1 MAAPVLLRHPLS
13 LEHDTGAHPER
24 AARIVAIERELESR
38 GWLGY
43 DVRESPAVAPEVLGA
58 VHPEAYVTAIERL
71 CVAGGG
77 WIDADTVASEHSYE
91 AALHAAGGAV
101 ALVDALLAGGGGPR
115 AGASLHRP
123 PGHHA
128 EAARA
133 MGFCLFNNVAVG
145 ARHALDAHGAQ
156 RVSIL
161 DWDVHHG
168 NGTNDIF
175 HATDEVLYVSIHE
188 WPLYPGTGAAGDV
201 GSGAGSGFS
210 VNLPVPGGSGDET
223 WCSLVEHAVAPVIE
237 AYDPRLLLVS
247 AGFDAHAEDPL
258 ATCRVSDEGY
268 AAMAGSVRR
277 LAERL
282 DVPVGV
288 VLEGGYDLAAL
299 ARSVAIVLEVL
310 GAPEAPPAPAALAE
324 HPLAA
329 QARARLAQWWPAIAG

>member
-1 MAAPVLLRHPLS
+1 
-13 LEHDTGAHPER
+13 
-24 AARIVAIERELESR
+24 
-38 GWLGY
+38 
-43 DVRESPAVAPEVLGA
+43 
-58 VHPEAYVTAIERL
+58 
-71 CVAGGG
+71 
-77 WIDADTVASEHSYE
+77 
-91 AALHAAGGAV
+91 
-101 ALVDALLAGGGGPR
+101 
-115 AGASLHRP
+115 
-123 PGHHA
+123 
-128 EAARA
+128 
-133 MGFCLFNNVAVG
+133 
-145 ARHALDAHGAQ
+145 
-156 RVSIL
+156 
-161 DWDVHHG
+161 

-210 VNLPVPGGSGDET
+210 VNVPVPGGWGDET
-223 WCSLVEHAVAPVIE
+223 WCSLVAHAVAPVIE

-247 AGFDAHAEDPL
+247 AGFDAHADDPL

-310 GAPEAPPAPAALAE
+310 AAPEAPPAPAALAE
-324 HPLAA
+324 HPLA
-329 QARARLAQWWPAIAG
+329 